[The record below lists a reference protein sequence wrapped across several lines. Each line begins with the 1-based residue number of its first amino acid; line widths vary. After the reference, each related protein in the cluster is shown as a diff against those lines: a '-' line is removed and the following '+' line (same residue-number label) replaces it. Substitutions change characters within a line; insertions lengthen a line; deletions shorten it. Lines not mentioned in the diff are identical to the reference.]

1 MNAFIGVDTSC
12 YTTSVACVDEKGIVC
27 DHRTVLS
34 VKPGERG
41 LRQSDGLFQHIK
53 NLEKL
58 VPELFQTVSGLSV
71 RAVAVSVSPR
81 SGADSYMPVFLAG
94 KTVAASLAAALSVPL
109 LPVSHQDGHVRAALY
124 GNEMLMGEP
133 FLGMHISGGT
143 TETFLVNESLDISLL
158 GGGEDL
164 HAGQFVDRVGVAL
177 GLPFPCGKHLEMLAA
192 KADPAKSPKLPAVV
206 KQGIC
211 SFSGVE
217 TKTQSL
223 IRAGMNGAEIAYG
236 VYDCMA
242 RTFYKMLVH
251 EIDKTGVRRVLITGG
266 VASSPLL
273 RRLLAERFQK
283 HGEAVLFFGE
293 KALSSDN
300 AVGVALRCRD
310 HFMEKKQD
318 KAVCRTDM
326 F

>member
-71 RAVAVSVSPR
+71 RAVGVSVSPR
-81 SGADSYMPVFLAG
+81 SNEDSYMPVFLAG
-94 KTVAASLAAALSVPL
+94 KTVATALAASLQVPL
-109 LPVSHQDGHVRAALY
+109 YPVSHQDGHVRAALH
-124 GNEMLMGEP
+124 GNEQLMGEP

-143 TETFLVNESLDISLL
+143 TETFLVDEKLHISLL

-164 HAGQFVDRVGVAL
+164 HAGQFVDRVGVSL
-177 GLPFPCGKHLEMLAA
+177 GLPFPCGKHLEVLASA
-192 KADPAKSPKLPAVV
+192 ADPVKCEKLPAIVRD
-206 KQGIC
+206 GIC

-217 TKTQSL
+217 TKAQTL
-223 IRAGMNGAEIAYG
+223 IKAGNRPEEIAYS

-242 RTFYKMLVH
+242 RTFYKMLMY
-251 EIDKTGVRRVLITGG
+251 ESEKTGVDRILIAGG

-273 RRLLAERFQK
+273 RKLLHERFRK
-283 HGEAVLFFGE
+283 HGSITLFFGE
-293 KALSSDN
+293 SALSSDN

-310 HFMEKKQD
+310 RFIK
-318 KAVCRTDM
+318 
-326 F
+326 

>member
-1 MNAFIGVDTSC
+1 MRAFIGVDTSC

-27 DHRTVLS
+27 DYRTVLS

-53 NLEKL
+53 NLEKM

-71 RAVAVSVSPR
+71 GAVGVSVSPR
-81 SGADSYMPVFLAG
+81 SNEDSYMPVFLAG
-94 KTVAASLAAALSVPL
+94 KTVATALAASLHVPL
-109 LPVSHQDGHVRAALY
+109 HPVSHQDGHVRAALH
-124 GNEMLMGEP
+124 GNEQLMGQP

-143 TETFLVNESLDISLL
+143 TETFLVDDALHISLL

-164 HAGQFVDRVGVAL
+164 HAGQFVDRVGVSL
-177 GLPFPCGKHLEMLAA
+177 GLPFPCGKHLETLAA
-192 KADPAKSPKLPAVV
+192 AADPAKCPKLPSVV
-206 KQGIC
+206 RDGTC

-217 TKTQSL
+217 TKAQTL
-223 IRAGMNGAEIAYG
+223 IKTGIGQEAIAYS

-251 EIDKTGVRRVLITGG
+251 ESEKTGVTTVLIAGG

-273 RRLLAERFQK
+273 RKLLLERFK
-283 HGEAVLFFGE
+283 KYGKITLFFGE
-293 KALSSDN
+293 SALSSDN

-310 HFMEKKQD
+310 RFMK
-318 KAVCRTDM
+318 
-326 F
+326 